1 MSTHIDY
8 VYEIYDE
15 ITKNNKSGEFDVNAT
30 IISCNPVEVRLFK
43 STTTNAG
50 VFLVF
55 SETNRNS
62 NLASV
67 NAADV
72 IRHAVNKHAFTK
84 FITIVVEKA
93 DYDTANKMAEYII
106 DQCRIQDNTHE
117 QAPEQLEFDFGE

>member
-15 ITKNNKSGEFDVNAT
+15 ITKNNKSSELDVDAT
-30 IISCNPVEVRLFK
+30 IISGQPVEVRLFK

-62 NLASV
+62 NPASV

-72 IRHAVNKHAFTK
+72 IHHAVKKHAFTK
-84 FITIVVEKA
+84 FTTIVVNKE
-93 DYDTANKMAEYII
+93 DYNTANKMAEYII
-106 DQCRIQDNTHE
+106 DQLR
-117 QAPEQLEFDFGE
+117 